1 MSSSYLASPPLTIM
15 YGVHT
20 SMHKTSAKYTNT
32 QSLMAGHS
40 TKHSTNQ
47 PLSFAEVPLES
58 DEYEWV
64 LKKGYAD
71 PSLLLTHMD
80 GKVFEQAKKQKDN
93 NKKKKELKDPN
104 KVIEDK
110 DSKKVKQASS
120 KPKPKA
126 KASSKSKAGPAV
138 EDHDD
143 PNLMVSEVQVNS
155 NGNKYSRTK
164 YYLDCLIQAIRSA
177 LTCARKH
184 HGQSLSEEYKPEG
197 VGENVDNDN
206 EEQPMK
212 YSQMEFPILR
222 FAVREGI
229 IFALKGERAINN
241 KQHKK
246 WSSFRPALQGEII
259 SRYLK
264 AT

>member
-1 MSSSYLASPPLTIM
+1 
-15 YGVHT
+15 
-20 SMHKTSAKYTNT
+20 
-32 QSLMAGHS
+32 MAEQS
-40 TKHSTNQ
+40 TKHSTNTNHSVTI
-47 PLSFAEVPLES
+47 PGNIPFRFAEVPLEL

-64 LKKGYAD
+64 LKKGSAD

-93 NKKKKELKDPN
+93 NKKKKESKDPN

-120 KPKPKA
+120 KGKAKA

-138 EDHDD
+138 EDQDD

-155 NGNKYSRTK
+155 DGNRYSRTK

-177 LTCARKH
+177 ITCARKH
-184 HGQSLSEEYKPEG
+184 HGPSLSEPYKPDTG
-197 VGENVDNDN
+197 GENLDTDN
-206 EEQPMK
+206 EEQTMT
-212 YSQMEFPILR
+212 YCHMEFPILR

-229 IFALKGERAINN
+229 IFAFKGERAINN

-264 AT
+264 ATCLSVSISEFRLCLSQFVAMLNN